1 MPDDLQALAVP
12 VLAHRLLP
20 TAEAQL
26 SRRSA
31 EQIVAELV
39 RRVPIPG
46 PQGPQYSGPA
56 RRA

>member
-1 MPDDLQALAVP
+1 MPDDIQALAVP

-31 EQIVAELV
+31 EQIVLELV
-39 RRVPIPG
+39 RRLPV
-46 PQGPQYSGPA
+46 PQG
-56 RRA
+56 R